1 MKPKIVSSKVLV
13 TLIWNVFWAGH
24 DIMVVKSL
32 LKLFTPSKINV
43 YSKICG
49 RQPLKKINFV
59 KGCLQQILLE
69 PF

>member
-1 MKPKIVSSKVLV
+1 
-13 TLIWNVFWAGH
+13 
-24 DIMVVKSL
+24 MVVKSL